1 MSILSIRLTER
12 LDARLSEE
20 SQLANQPKS
29 LIARIALERFLAERR
44 RDRFLARMTRAANA
58 IDADNA
64 ITLAEEALP
73 LDNESLALAE
83 GSARTSR

>member
-20 SQLANQPKS
+20 SRLANQPKS
-29 LIARIALERFLAERR
+29 LIARVALERFLADRR
-44 RDRFLARMTRAANA
+44 RDRFLARMTRAAAA
-58 IDADNA
+58 IEAKDA

-73 LDNESLALAE
+73 LDNESLGLTKS
-83 GSARTSR
+83 GDWTPK

>member
-20 SQLANQPKS
+20 SRLAKQPKS
-29 LIARIALERFLAERR
+29 LIARVALERFLADRR
-44 RDRFLARMTRAANA
+44 RDRFLARMTRAAAA
-58 IDADNA
+58 IEANDA

-73 LDNESLALAE
+73 LDNESLRLTKN
-83 GSARTSR
+83 GDWTPK

>member
-20 SQLANQPKS
+20 SRLAKQPKS
-29 LIARIALERFLAERR
+29 LIARVALERFLADRR
-44 RDRFLARMTRAANA
+44 RDRFLARMTRAAAA
-58 IDADNA
+58 IEAKDA

-73 LDNESLALAE
+73 LDNESLGLTKS
-83 GSARTSR
+83 GDWTPR